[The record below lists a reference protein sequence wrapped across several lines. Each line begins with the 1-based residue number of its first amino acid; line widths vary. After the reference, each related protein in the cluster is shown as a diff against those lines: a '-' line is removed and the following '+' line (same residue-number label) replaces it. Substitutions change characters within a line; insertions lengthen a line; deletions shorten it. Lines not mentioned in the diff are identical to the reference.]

1 MPAIIVELA
10 RHFAKVGLCQ
20 DIIRLILL
28 ECKAHQLKR
37 LAMRQL
43 RDIVLEEELAVG
55 MLIEDQISEWGY
67 VIRWYPQDSMVGIE
81 HSYSDPEWGIEKT
94 PVHRWGGMWHWLTP
108 DQRMTMRYYH
118 SLPLFGE
125 E

>member
-20 DIIRLILL
+20 DTIRVILL

-43 RDIVLEEELAVG
+43 RDIVFEEELAVG
-55 MLIEDQISEWGY
+55 MLIEDQISDWGSY
-67 VIRWYPQDSMVGIE
+67 VIRAYPQDMVGIE
-81 HSYSDPEWGIEKT
+81 YSYSDPEWGIEET
-94 PVHRWGGMWHWLTP
+94 PVHR
-108 DQRMTMRYYH
+108 
-118 SLPLFGE
+118 
-125 E
+125 

>member
-1 MPAIIVELA
+1 MPAIIVLLA

-20 DIIRLILL
+20 DTIRVILVL

-55 MLIEDQISEWGY
+55 MLIEDQISDWGY
-67 VIRWYPQDSMVGIE
+67 VIRGYPQDSMVGIE
-81 HSYSDPEWGIEKT
+81 YSYSDPEWGIE
-94 PVHRWGGMWHWLTP
+94 
-108 DQRMTMRYYH
+108 
-118 SLPLFGE
+118 
-125 E
+125 